1 MWQADTYSNLN
12 VFERKSMQH
21 FKIYTMAASETSTL
35 FVQHVSKKQVR
46 RDKGKREEKVS
57 IRILF
62 VFL

>member
-1 MWQADTYSNLN
+1 
-12 VFERKSMQH
+12 MQH